1 MAREDFHHDI
11 DSMKRVERLFAIEE
25 ALIQRIRSDHSL
37 SSAQRDE
44 LIREVEA
51 RAESGD
57 FPEGDDWDDDDA
69 LAILVRRLGPKG
81 PQGKLGA
88 ALRPETDLEH

>member
-1 MAREDFHHDI
+1 MARGDFHYGS

-25 ALIQRIRSDHSL
+25 ALIERIRSDHSL
-37 SSAQRDE
+37 SSAQRE
-44 LIREVEA
+44 EQIREVGA

-57 FPEGDDWDDDDA
+57 FPAGDDWDDDDA
-69 LAILVRRLGPKG
+69 LAILVRKLGPKG

-88 ALRPETDLEH
+88 AIRPETDLEH